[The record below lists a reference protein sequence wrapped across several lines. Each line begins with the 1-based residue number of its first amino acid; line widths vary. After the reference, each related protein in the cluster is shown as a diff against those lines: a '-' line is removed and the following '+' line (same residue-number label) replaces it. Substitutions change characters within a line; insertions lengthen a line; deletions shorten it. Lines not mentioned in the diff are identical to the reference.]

1 MRYNAT
7 WEGAGVVMQTA
18 ASVFEPAAGLLAL
31 SGGAMAHVAF
41 NKLFMIN
48 NFRL

>member
-1 MRYNAT
+1 MK
-7 WEGAGVVMQTA
+7 VA
-18 ASVFEPAAGLLAL
+18 ASVFEPAAGILAL
-31 SGGAMAHVAF
+31 SGGAVTYVAF